1 MGCWRGGGGFPGAAV
16 SKGAVDW
23 TGVADSGGISGD
35 DDVGAGDLVVFL
47 SSDIALPYIFG

>member
-23 TGVADSGGISGD
+23 TGAADSGGISGD